1 MIYRRRSVPSLWGEM
16 DKLQR
21 EMNQLFD
28 SAYTNR
34 LESHVDFP
42 AINIWVKPDE
52 GHVVTAELPGID
64 QDALD
69 LKISG
74 DVLTITGKR
83 EKPEQDQAETYHRQ
97 ERMYGEFSRSL
108 RLSFPV
114 DSEKVEASYEKGILK
129 IWLPIAETEKPR
141 KISVKAV

>member
-1 MIYRRRSVPSLWGEM
+1 M

-42 AINIWVKPDE
+42 AINIWVKPGE
-52 GHVVTAELPGID
+52 GHVVTAELPGIN
-64 QDALD
+64 QDDLD

-74 DVLTITGKR
+74 DVLTLNGKR
-83 EKPEQDQAETYHRQ
+83 EKNEQAEEVNYHRQ
-97 ERMYGEFSRSL
+97 ERMAGNFSRSI

-114 DSEKVEASYEKGILK
+114 DSEKVEATYEKGILK